1 MNKLTEIA
9 NRHKTDKGTEHYEAH
24 GYTDHYEKYIPSTG
38 NYTLLEIGVWHGD
51 SLRMW
56 KEYNPEMNLHG
67 VEIDPGVINYI
78 SPDEYNI
85 HIGDATNEEFLNSVI
100 EKSGK
105 PKYIID
111 DGSHRH
117 ADIVN
122 TFKILY
128 PKLAPGG
135 IYFIEDLHASYAEK
149 EKTMEEVRK
158 IINPGDLYGYLNP
171 KLALIIKLNNLV
183 LFHNEQNSNN
193 NQQ

>member
-1 MNKLTEIA
+1 MTLTEIA
-9 NRHKTDKGTEHYEAH
+9 NKNGTDKGTEHYEAH

-67 VEIDPGVINYI
+67 VDIDPRTTNYV
-78 SPDEYNI
+78 SPDEFNI
-85 HIGDATNEEFLNSVI
+85 HIGDATSEEFLNSVI
-100 EKSGK
+100 EICGA
-105 PKYIID
+105 PNYIID

-128 PKLAPGG
+128 PKLASGG
-135 IYFIEDLHASYAEK
+135 TYFIEDLHASYAER
-149 EKTMEEVRK
+149 EKTMDEIGK
-158 IINPGDLYGYLNP
+158 IINPGDMLGFVNH
-171 KLALIIKLNNLV
+171 KLALIIKK
-183 LFHNEQNSNN
+183 
-193 NQQ
+193 